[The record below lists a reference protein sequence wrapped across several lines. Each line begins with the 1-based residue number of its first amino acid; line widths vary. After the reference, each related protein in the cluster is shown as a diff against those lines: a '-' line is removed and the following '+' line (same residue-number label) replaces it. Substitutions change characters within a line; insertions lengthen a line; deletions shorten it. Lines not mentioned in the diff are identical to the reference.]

1 MADNT
6 NDKSKYVV
14 FYYFDSSL
22 DALLKSEIERIEE
35 SDRLDFNTLD
45 SNQHV
50 IKKSFKVTDSNA
62 LFKYFSE
69 NTEWTK
75 KDLNQIDGHFLK
87 ADFYIGN
94 ELVNTVY
101 NFYNY
106 YHFGKGKDFLE
117 DKITES
123 EKFKYIRYNF
133 NRPYLCYYTRDG
145 RFQFIQNKSEN
156 FESTFYSSYE
166 QISDKISDLYQIFY
180 ADDII
185 NKISG
190 EKKYQNMSAEEKEKE
205 FQKIKRDYN
214 MHDLDGDVPFVFKRH
229 GLHGYIGK
237 QKEEEFK
244 NLYRIFSSLGVD
256 EDNIEKQEEMVKDC
270 IRNLEGVE
278 DAFKSQ
284 KVILDDNFIVYE
296 DEIKKLEIPSDK
308 EIDTLI
314 MEYKNGNDDALNKI
328 VTSKLGIV
336 MEIVKL
342 YSNNGIPASDLL
354 QEGNIALINTIK
366 DIRKYGNRYNHSL
379 AIDSLIYKNVTKTIV
394 NYIVS
399 KGIQIEFTPEI
410 KLYYQT
416 LEKFRT
422 ILAFYKDYDGL
433 ELILNIK
440 EFLELDTSQV
450 IWLCSLISMES
461 EVFDSTIEYDLYD
474 DMSVEDE
481 VMKELMKQ
489 DVSRLLDSLD
499 ERKRIMI
506 DMYYGLEGYEKSSNE
521 EIAKV
526 VGGNSKTIGQ
536 SVRNAVK
543 SLVIEA
549 NKLELN
555 EYLER

>member
-14 FYYFDSSL
+14 FYYLDSSM
-22 DALLKSEIERIEE
+22 DNLLKSEVERIEE
-35 SDRLDFNTLD
+35 NSRLDYNTLD
-45 SNQHV
+45 GNQHV
-50 IKKSFKVTDSNA
+50 IKKSFKVTDSDT

-106 YHFGKGKDFLE
+106 YHFGKGMDFLE
-117 DKITES
+117 EKITANS
-123 EKFKYIRYNF
+123 RYLEYSF
-133 NRPYLCYYTRDG
+133 YRPYLCYYTKNKY
-145 RFQFIQNKSEN
+145 FQFIQNKSDG
-156 FESTFYSSYE
+156 FQDTVFSSYD
-166 QISDKISDLYQIFY
+166 QITDQISDLYQIFY

-190 EKKYQNMSAEEKEKE
+190 EKKYQNMSIEEKDKE
-205 FQKIKRDYN
+205 YKKIKNEYT

-229 GLHGYIGK
+229 DLHGYIGK

-244 NLYRIFSSLGVD
+244 NLYRMLSSLGVD

-284 KVILDDNFIVYE
+284 KVVLDDNFVVYE
-296 DEIKKLEIPSDK
+296 DEINKLEKTSDE
-308 EIDTLI
+308 EIDSLV
-314 MEYKNGNDDALNKI
+314 MEYKNGNDDGLNKI

-394 NYIVS
+394 DYIVS

-450 IWLCSLISMES
+450 IWLCSLVSMDS

-499 ERKRIMI
+499 ERKRIML

-549 NKLELN
+549 NKLDLN

>member
-14 FYYFDSSL
+14 FYYLDSSM
-22 DALLKSEIERIEE
+22 DNLLKSEVDRIEE
-35 SDRLDFNTLD
+35 NGRLDYNTLD
-45 SNQHV
+45 GNQHV
-50 IKKSFKVTDSNA
+50 IKKSFKVTDSDA

-75 KDLNQIDGHFLK
+75 KDLNQLDGHFLK

-106 YHFGKGKDFLE
+106 YHFGKGMDYLE
-117 DKITES
+117 EKITANS
-123 EKFKYIRYNF
+123 RYLEYSF
-133 NRPYLCYYTRDG
+133 YRPYLCYYTKNKY
-145 RFQFIQNKSEN
+145 FQFIQNKSDG
-156 FESTFYSSYE
+156 FQDTVFSSYD
-166 QISDKISDLYQIFY
+166 QITDQISDLYQIFY

-190 EKKYQNMSAEEKEKE
+190 EKKYRNMSIEEKDKE
-205 FQKIKRDYN
+205 YKKIKNEYT
-214 MHDLDGDVPFVFKRH
+214 MHDLDDDVPFVFKRH
-229 GLHGYIGK
+229 DLHGYIGK

-244 NLYRIFSSLGVD
+244 NLYRMLSSLGVD

-284 KVILDDNFIVYE
+284 KVVLDDNFVVYE
-296 DEIKKLEIPSDK
+296 DEINKLEKTSDE
-308 EIDTLI
+308 EIDSLV

-336 MEIVKL
+336 AQIVKL

-394 NYIVS
+394 DYIVS

-450 IWLCSLISMES
+450 IWLCSLVSMDS